1 MYRALQAGSSPSA
14 SALMD
19 PRPTS
24 LQELFSRSNSPPAQ
38 IQHQHISN
46 TSSPNHLESLFHQL
60 NAPPQQ
66 QQAPSPPQPV
76 HQQQQQPIN
85 QPSASYSPAPPAEEQ
100 AAPPP
105 QPTNAERQTALL
117 SLLSGPAPAPA
128 PRPVQP
134 AQQVPSPPISHKS
147 NASPSHNEAQGK
159 YLLEQ
164 LMAGYV
170 LSLDPAYYLSP
181 KMLCQRLYIVLAY
194 ARARGAGMPLS
205 LLSLSFSPY
214 SMIRILV

>member
-1 MYRALQAGSSPSA
+1 MQGGSSPSA

-66 QQAPSPPQPV
+66 QQQAPSPPQPV

-85 QPSASYSPAPPAEEQ
+85 QPGDSYSPAPPAEEQ

-117 SLLSGPAPAPA
+117 SLLSGPPSA
-128 PRPVQP
+128 PRPVPP

-170 LSLDPAYYLSP
+170 LSLDPANYLFP
-181 KMLCQRLYIVLAY
+181 KMFCQRVYIMPAY
-194 ARARGAGMPLS
+194 ARARGAGMSIYPLS
-205 LLSLSFSPY
+205 LFSLSFSPY
-214 SMIRILV
+214 SVIRIFV